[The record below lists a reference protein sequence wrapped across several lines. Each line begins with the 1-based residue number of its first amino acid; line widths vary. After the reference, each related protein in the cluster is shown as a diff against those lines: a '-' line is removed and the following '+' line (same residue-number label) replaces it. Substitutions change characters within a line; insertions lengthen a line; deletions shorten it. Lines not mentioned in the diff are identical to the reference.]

1 MKKYRIIFHVDLNA
15 FYASCEEAID
25 PSLKSH
31 PIGIAKNSDR
41 GILTTANYAARKFG
55 VSSAM
60 NVYEAKKRCLHIKII
75 PPNFALYEAYSD
87 QFFTYLRT
95 FTDQIEPASIDEGY
109 LDLTN
114 DLNGK
119 HPLDIAKEIQET
131 LLNQYQLPVSIGIAP
146 NMFLAK
152 MASDMKKPL
161 GITVLRKRDIQ
172 EKLWPL
178 PIEKMFGIGKKT
190 VPNLH
195 LLGIHTIED
204 LANFKDTDT
213 LRKFLGNQTES
224 FMHKAHGHDTRQV
237 DPTSNEI
244 ISSIGNS
251 RTYEGFLHTF
261 EACEEAL
268 TDLTQS
274 VYDRLVKHE
283 RSTKTIAVSVRTNDF
298 ESHSKHFSFEYHTQ
312 SYELIR
318 EVVDYLFD
326 ELYNEK
332 PVHLLGVSASNLKKQ
347 AQLFRQLTIFETE
360 KPLNKE
366 THIDKLLKSINDNY
380 ENPLLKKGLKE

>member
-15 FYASCEEAID
+15 FYASCEEAVD
-25 PSLKSH
+25 PSLKSY

-41 GILTTANYAARKFG
+41 GILTTANYEARKFG

-60 NVYEAKKRCLHIKII
+60 NVYEAKKRCPHIKIV
-75 PPNFALYEAYSD
+75 PPNFSLYESYSE
-87 QFFTYLRT
+87 QFFAYLRT
-95 FTDQIEPASIDEGY
+95 FTNQIEPASIDEGY
-109 LDLTN
+109 LDLTD

-119 HPLDIAKEIQET
+119 HPLDIAKEIQKT
-131 LLNQYQLPVSIGIAP
+131 LLDEYKLPVSIGIAP

-161 GITVLRKRDIQ
+161 GITILRKRDIK

-190 VPNLH
+190 VPNLK
-195 LLGIHTIED
+195 LLGIHTIKD
-204 LANFKDTDT
+204 LATYSDTNT
-213 LRKFLGNQTES
+213 LSKFLGNQTES
-224 FMHKAHGHDTRQV
+224 FIQKAHGHDTRSV
-237 DPTSNEI
+237 DPSSNET

-251 RTYEGFLHTF
+251 RTYEGYLHSF

-268 TDLTQS
+268 TYLTNT
-274 VYDRLVKHE
+274 VYERLVKHE
-283 RSTKTIAVSVRTNDF
+283 RSAKTIAVSVRYNDF
-298 ESHSKHFSFEYHTQ
+298 ENHSKHFSFEYHTQ
-312 SYELIR
+312 SFELIK

-332 PVHLLGVSASNLKKQ
+332 PVHLLGVSLSNLKKQ
-347 AQLFRQLTIFETE
+347 TQLFRQLTIFESDTPIE
-360 KPLNKE
+360 KE
-366 THIDKLLKSINDNY
+366 THIDKLLKSINENY
-380 ENPLLKKGLKE
+380 DNPLLKKGLKE

>member
-15 FYASCEEAID
+15 FYASCEEAMD

-41 GILTTANYAARKFG
+41 GILTTANYEARKYG

-60 NVYEAKKRCLHIKII
+60 SVYEAKKRCPHIKII
-75 PPNFALYEAYSD
+75 PPNFALYESLSD
-87 QFFTYLRT
+87 QFFTYLKT
-95 FTDQIEPASIDEGY
+95 FTSEIEPASIDEGY

-131 LLNQYQLPVSIGIAP
+131 LMNEYKLPSSIGIAP

-161 GITVLRKRDIQ
+161 GITVLRKRDV
-172 EKLWPL
+172 EELLWPL

-190 VPNLH
+190 VPNLK
-195 LLGIHTIED
+195 LLGIHNIKD
-204 LANFKDTDT
+204 LATFKDVET

-224 FMHKAHGHDTRQV
+224 FMHKANGHDERLV
-237 DPTSNEI
+237 DPSSNDM

-251 RTYEGFLHTF
+251 RTYEGYLHTF
-261 EACEEAL
+261 DACEEAL
-268 TDLTQS
+268 TYLTRT
-274 VYDRLVKHE
+274 VHERLLKHE
-283 RSTKTIAVSVRTNDF
+283 RSTKTIAVSVRYNDF
-298 ESHSKHFSFEYHTQ
+298 ENHSKHFSFEYHTQ

-318 EVVDYLFD
+318 EIVDYLFD

-347 AQLFRQLTIFETE
+347 TQLFRQLTIFETDE
-360 KPLNKE
+360 PIQKE
-366 THIDKLLKSINDNY
+366 THIDKLLKSINENY
-380 ENPLLKKGLKE
+380 ESPLLKKGLKE

>member
-178 PIEKMFGIGKKT
+178 PIEKMFGIGKKQYLT
-190 VPNLH
+190 Y
-195 LLGIHTIED
+195 IY
-204 LANFKDTDT
+204 LAFIP
-213 LRKFLGNQTES
+213 L
-224 FMHKAHGHDTRQV
+224 
-237 DPTSNEI
+237 
-244 ISSIGNS
+244 
-251 RTYEGFLHTF
+251 
-261 EACEEAL
+261 
-268 TDLTQS
+268 
-274 VYDRLVKHE
+274 
-283 RSTKTIAVSVRTNDF
+283 KT
-298 ESHSKHFSFEYHTQ
+298 
-312 SYELIR
+312 
-318 EVVDYLFD
+318 
-326 ELYNEK
+326 
-332 PVHLLGVSASNLKKQ
+332 
-347 AQLFRQLTIFETE
+347 
-360 KPLNKE
+360 
-366 THIDKLLKSINDNY
+366 
-380 ENPLLKKGLKE
+380 